1 MRLSAEVRYPA
12 DVATVAAM
20 LSDPAFIDAKLRD
33 AGATPGHVTVTPG
46 AGGLTTIA
54 VRSLIPTAAIPA
66 HIRSF
71 VGAHLDVRQ
80 VEVWEDASAGARRAT
95 VAVEIIG
102 APVRMTG
109 TITLIPHED
118 GGCVE
123 TFAGLVKASLRLF
136 AGTVEDATAVAFH
149 DAVAAEERVSRDWLA
164 KH

>member
-54 VRSLIPTAAIPA
+54 VRSLIPTAAIPS

-95 VAVEIIG
+95 VAVEIIAHRSG
-102 APVRMTG
+102 
-109 TITLIPHED
+109 
-118 GGCVE
+118 
-123 TFAGLVKASLRLF
+123 
-136 AGTVEDATAVAFH
+136 
-149 DAVAAEERVSRDWLA
+149 
-164 KH
+164 

>member
-12 DVATVAAM
+12 DVATVTAM
-20 LSDPAFIDAKLRD
+20 LRDPAFIDAKLRE
-33 AGATPGHVTVTPG
+33 AGASPEHVTVTPG

-80 VEVWEDASAGARRAT
+80 VEVWEDAEAGARRAT
-95 VAVEIIG
+95 IAVEIIG

-109 TITLIPHED
+109 TITLIPDEG
-118 GGCVE
+118 GGCTE
-123 TFAGLVKASLRLF
+123 TFAGLVKASLPLF
-136 AGTVEDATAVAFH
+136 AAAVENATAAALRE
-149 DAVAAEERVSRDWLA
+149 AVAAEERMSREWLA
-164 KH
+164 RL